1 MKRIIFTILI
11 ILILSPT
18 NIKAEKI
25 DCTRYEKISSKYL
38 ECTAKNLKEKSEIF
52 RLKATVGT
60 EMLKENIATN
70 VKDSKKKFNKSK
82 LNEILIKFKNSKTLT
97 EFMEK

>member
-1 MKRIIFTILI
+1 MNRIIFTILI

-18 NIKAEKI
+18 SIKAEKI
-25 DCTRYEKISSKYL
+25 DCTLYDKISSKYL
-38 ECTAKNLKEKSEIF
+38 ECAAKNLKEKSEEL
-52 RLKATVGT
+52 RLKTIVET
-60 EMLKENIATN
+60 EMLKDNIATN
-70 VKDSKKKFNKSK
+70 IKNNKKKFDKSK

>member
-38 ECTAKNLKEKSEIF
+38 ECAAKNLKEKSEIF

-60 EMLKENIATN
+60 EVLKEKITKNAAE
-70 VKDSKKKFNKSK
+70 SKRKFNTSNLKEK
-82 LNEILIKFKNSKTLT
+82 LIKFKKSKTLT
-97 EFMEK
+97 QFMEE